1 MGKSPLYQIIF
12 LGQLSFSILKNSL
25 TNHVSLQQNKPAS
38 GTRNLQYIQTIS
50 LLSLFPNQLTSMFN
64 CNFRLLISLHQCL
77 IVIFVS

>member
-1 MGKSPLYQIIF
+1 MGKSLLYQIIF

-25 TNHVSLQQNKPAS
+25 TNHDSLQQNKPVS

-64 CNFRLLISLHQCL
+64 CNLRLLISLHQCL
-77 IVIFVS
+77 IVIFVC